1 MVTLIMFI
9 LAGLLAWNGLDN
21 PEESTIMFVLAAC
34 CAVVGLI
41 YHPFKDEAQPVER
54 KKK

>member
-9 LAGLLAWNGLDN
+9 LAGLLAWNGLEH
-21 PEESTIMFVLAAC
+21 PEENAIMLWLAFG

-41 YHPFKDEAQPVER
+41 YHPFKDSAQPVER